1 MKFVLAFY
9 GTRGD
14 VEPGIAVGRELMR
27 RGHDVQMAVPPDL
40 IGSAESVGLA
50 AVAYGPDTRA
60 WLEDTRDFW
69 GYFFRNFWRVR
80 DVQKYFR
87 ESREP
92 GSRAWGEMSRTLVP
106 VAAGADLLVTGVSY
120 EELVFDV
127 AEYCGV
133 PLSTVL
139 WFPMRVNGKLLP
151 NLPEPVLRAAMK
163 LYEWL
168 IWRGVKKVVGTQRR
182 ELGLPPATGP
192 VPGRIAE
199 RELLEIQ
206 AYDAVLFPGLAD
218 EWARWD
224 DQRPFV
230 GTLTLE
236 LATEAD
242 EDVMSWI
249 AAGTPPICF
258 GFGSI
263 PVESP
268 ADMIAMIAGACAQ
281 VSERALVCAGW
292 TDFSDVPEF
301 DHVKVVGAVNY
312 ATIFPSCRA
321 VVHHGGAGTTAAGL
335 RAGVPTV
342 ILWMADVQVIWG
354 SAVKRLKV
362 GTARRF
368 SAATEKTLV
377 ADLRTILA
385 PEYIARARSLATRM
399 TRPADSVAAAADLL
413 EDFARRKRVGQPIL
427 ENDED

>member
-14 VEPGIAVGRELMR
+14 VEPGITVGRELMR
-27 RGHDVQMAVPPDL
+27 RGHDVQMAVPPDQV
-40 IGSAESVGLA
+40 GSVESVGLA
-50 AVAYGPDTRA
+50 AVDYGPDTQV

-69 GYFFRNFWRVR
+69 GYFFRNFWKIRE
-80 DVQKYFR
+80 VQKYFR

-92 GSRAWGEMSRTLVP
+92 GTRAWGEMSRTLVSL
-106 VAAGADLLVTGVSY
+106 AHGADLFVTGISY

-127 AEYCGV
+127 AEYCDV
-133 PLSTVL
+133 PLATVL
-139 WFPMRVNGKLLP
+139 WFPMRVNGRLLP
-151 NLPEPVLRAAMK
+151 NLPAPAIRAAMK
-163 LYEWL
+163 VYERL
-168 IWRGVKKVVGTQRR
+168 IWLGVKKVVGMQRR

-199 RELLEIQ
+199 CELLEIQ
-206 AYDAVLFPGLAD
+206 AYDEVLFPGLAT
-218 EWARWD
+218 EWARWGS
-224 DQRPFV
+224 QRPFV

-236 LATEAD
+236 LATVAD
-242 EDVMSWI
+242 NDVMSWI

-268 ADMIAMIAGACAQ
+268 AEMIAMIAGACAQ
-281 VSERALVCAGW
+281 VGERALVCAGW

-342 ILWMADVQVIWG
+342 ILWMADVQVVWG

-362 GTARRF
+362 GTSRRF
-368 SAATEKTLV
+368 SVATEKTLV

-385 PEYIARARSLATRM
+385 PEYIDHARSLATRM
-399 TRPADSVAAAADLL
+399 TRPADSVATAADLL
-413 EDFARRKRVGQPIL
+413 EDFARRKQVGQPIL